1 MKNKFLVGTVFLLM
15 LIGIMPFAIACSC
28 IALTE
33 TSDRF
38 ENAGVVFSGI
48 AENVEKI
55 ENYEEDILILGN
67 ALTLQ
72 KTTFQVDKYW
82 KLGNLSGEKS
92 LIIESYE
99 NTGANCGFNFEE
111 DKNYIVYAYVDEVGK
126 LTTNSCMETMEFN
139 DEEAEDLNE
148 LAVSMKPLN
157 EEIEEDRNLF
167 LKFVNWFKKLFS

>member
-1 MKNKFLVGTVFLLM
+1 MKNKFLVGTVFSLM
-15 LIGIMPFAIACSC
+15 LIGIVSFAAACSC
-28 IALTE
+28 VALTE

-92 LIIESYE
+92 LVIESYE
-99 NTGANCGFNFEE
+99 DTGTNCGFNFEK
-111 DKNYIVYAYVDEVGK
+111 DKSYIVYAHVDETGK
-126 LTTNSCMETMEFN
+126 MSTNFCMQTMEFN
-139 DEEAEDLNE
+139 DEEADDLNA
-148 LAVSMKPLN
+148 LTV
-157 EEIEEDRNLF
+157 
-167 LKFVNWFKKLFS
+167 